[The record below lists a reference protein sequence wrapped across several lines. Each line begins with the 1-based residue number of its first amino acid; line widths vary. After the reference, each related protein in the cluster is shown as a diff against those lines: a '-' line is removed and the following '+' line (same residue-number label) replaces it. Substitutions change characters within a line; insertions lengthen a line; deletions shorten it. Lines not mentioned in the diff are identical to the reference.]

1 MRLTLFCA
9 SCRRH
14 CCAENWRFDYLSNS
28 VSNCTNVKGCTTKPF
43 FQLQLII
50 TEQMVTPWMET
61 PETKKK
67 RKKKTRLVLLQE
79 QEAESPT
86 LAELVAALTELEREG
101 KFVDVQIC
109 PKCKSPKVRRV
120 ETMSGD
126 LWGHMGLVP
135 AKFMCPECGW
145 RARLVLKA
153 TNKRLSV
160 RDAEIIAEALE
171 AEGSH

>member
-1 MRLTLFCA
+1 
-9 SCRRH
+9 
-14 CCAENWRFDYLSNS
+14 
-28 VSNCTNVKGCTTKPF
+28 
-43 FQLQLII
+43 
-50 TEQMVTPWMET
+50 MET

-67 RKKKTRLVLLQE
+67 RKKKKQLVLLQE

-86 LAELVAALTELEREG
+86 LAELVDVLAELEKEG

-109 PKCKSPKVRRV
+109 PNCKSPKVRRV
-120 ETMSGD
+120 ETMNGD

-135 AKFMCPECGW
+135 PKFVCPECGW

-160 RDAEIIAEALE
+160 RDVEIIAEALE
-171 AEGSH
+171 SESPHE